1 MIKNLMKL
9 FLNKKTLFDL
19 MIYKLHTNKNIE
31 DVVCEVQ
38 KACDDNKFALL
49 HQYIYHEVVASKGF
63 PIKRKVYIYEV
74 CVAKVAALVLTEEPT
89 LAPFMPCRIAIYE
102 EHNEVVVST
111 QNMQMMLDTFNT
123 NSDLYTQTSELF
135 GNLKLLMKNI
145 IQGK

>member
-9 FLNKKTLFDL
+9 FLNKKNLFDL
-19 MIYKLHTNKNIE
+19 MVYKVHTSKKIE

-49 HQYIYHEVVASKGF
+49 HHYVYHEVVASKGF
-63 PIKRKVYIYEV
+63 PITRKVYLYEV

-111 QNMQMMLDTFNT
+111 QNMQMMLDTFDA

-135 GNLKLLMKNI
+135 TKLILLMKTI
-145 IQGK
+145 IKGI